1 MATSTLNP
9 NAPIFVPLA
18 YRAVEDFSDQWY
30 DLVHSSPSFRD
41 YWLHEC
47 FQDPQEEIPSD
58 DFFDYALSDVDL
70 DADFQ
75 FDSRGNTAVESKWKK
90 KKKNDISLIL
100 FVEWLAGL
108 GKLGFFSFFFFFS
121 ENGNKLDLVSL
132 GLLKW
137 RKQPRGSAEN
147 TKYGE
152 KAPKI
157 VTVRVNPRPIKQPR

>member
-18 YRAVEDFSDQWY
+18 YRAVEDFSDRWY

-75 FDSRGNTAVESKWKK
+75 FDSRGNTAVERKWKK

-108 GKLGFFSFFFFFS
+108 GKLGFFSFFFFFR
-121 ENGNKLDLVSL
+121 E
-132 GLLKW
+132 W
-137 RKQPRGSAEN
+137 E
-147 TKYGE
+147 
-152 KAPKI
+152 
-157 VTVRVNPRPIKQPR
+157 